1 MKKFWFVASYYLEY
15 LLVPFLF
22 FGYIYQGIMRAFE
35 WIILDIREHR
45 RIYNQK
51 R

>member
-22 FGYIYQGIMRAFE
+22 LGYIYTGIKQSFE